1 MNTISFN
8 AMKKWNKIPPDIQQ
22 RIINNV
28 FCSKCKDT
36 TIINY
41 TIEDT
46 DLGALLKGE
55 CKKCSKKVTRLV
67 EDA

>member
-8 AMKKWNKIPPDIQQ
+8 AMKKWKKIPANIQQ

-28 FCSKCKDT
+28 FCSNCKLT

-41 TIEDT
+41 IIEDS
-46 DLGALLKGE
+46 DNGVLLKGE
-55 CKKCSKKVTRLV
+55 CKKCGKEVARLI
-67 EDA
+67 EDV